1 MAQVAP
7 HEAPSSLEVVHQNT
21 LSRTSV
27 GLQPVTVPRNESL
40 ERFSQVIMYGV
51 ALVFIWGGILS
62 LAFAEGASELNFLA
76 LLVGGGVSSAMAM
89 FMIEIRVRGGQHALD
104 QPQGYLL
111 GLAFFFMA
119 TGMLWGT
126 RFMAGWLSADP
137 INLNVFVEGSSSGSW
152 YIHAQNWRAGP
163 NTILLQTVGTV
174 ALVLAQRRLLS
185 RYTGSLDLAWAVMVF
200 TPIALLWVGIG
211 TWAHWSG
218 GAFGWQLGLAMV
230 VLCGLSMHMS
240 VQSDV
245 SYTFVISAITTSLLP
260 VVYQLNLDEV
270 IVDGSEQL
278 AAISMLIPLI
288 FLQGWFAKDARLR
301 RELVES
307 ISWAMVGIVIIVMLL
322 LFPWGG
328 TTNPAH
334 LVFLDFTVS
343 NVFGAQAAEIL
354 TPGALLWG
362 ALLFGYFP
370 AVHARRTPAMPI
382 LLAATL
388 WTFSGDAADFPWL
401 IAITTAVYMLG
412 YADATRPW
420 VAQATMAALTLSAVV
435 RGTLVDADVLGSA
448 RVTDDLLPGIVP
460 AALLMLAFLGKQ
472 RGLLPA
478 FAPVAVIGLI
488 VVTPTFAN
496 LLGQSAVLGWV
507 VALLPLV
514 MWQIDLRKLATKDT
528 AELASVSYQGALAML
543 VPAVL
548 ASTGRLT
555 LGEGTETEVLL
566 LVAAVLYGLSLVD
579 RSSQVGLGGMITHF
593 GTGGRPVEDET
604 KAIEAGTPLDQV
616 GLMLSIVMLA
626 QAAGGLE
633 QELLRL
639 LFPVLPFLLL
649 LGEALRMER
658 ITSSDRAYGLL
669 VVLVLV
675 IWPFLTGDAPS
686 RANVDDQ
693 VLLELWVWEISLL
706 AVPMV
711 VLARKRK
718 DFVYD
723 SVDLDR
729 LTLVFLLI
737 LASLDIYIGL
747 RMPLLFAVVAW
758 LAHRHGRD
766 AILALSPLIWFLNP
780 FTANES
786 FLFTRTAAF
795 IEDRL
800 MLPFNELLG
809 LNSLVGVLLIAT
821 MLEPV
826 RASIMARRAG
836 EENAGG
842 AMATAWM
849 LFGVVVLV
857 PDITWAGASVIGI
870 LILRQWWF
878 GRPDAV
884 VWLHAALLMWLMIF
898 LPSTMESA
906 GDAIQLA
913 CATVGILAMLF
924 SLGQEALI
932 FRYTAPVAAEAPL
945 PKGEFDFSSKKGRDN
960 IAQTLEVGSIVLLL
974 CTPTFA
980 LGLGHLVG
988 AVLGTRQLL
997 RHPTDVRLGIIP
1009 VLHAL
1014 AAAVV
1019 VNTVTDGAADT
1030 TVLSGVVLGAE
1041 AAVLLFIGLTRT
1053 DPVTGWLDDFA
1064 PDVERSRDTMGIL
1077 GLGYLVASILLLFAG
1092 ADTWTF
1098 RLLLIAL
1105 ICLSLGLKGFGEDG
1119 ASWQRAIGIYGG
1131 LVAMIGLSLSIE
1143 GNNAGFWRS
1152 VLFLIIG
1159 MIAFGFG
1166 TLYLQRQGGPS
1177 GVLETSRTKM
1187 QMVQGGATYG
1197 GTVEAAPASLLDRV
1211 PAPVTNQAD
1220 LDAIQVEA
1228 EVQDEQAQEG
1238 QVEAPGETIAEPAGA
1253 LEATPEVG
1261 TEAEPLDDLM
1271 DLVIDEAMRAR
1282 LHAAIRNTPHDGFR
1296 PTLKITERGEV
1307 MLEFLPN

>member
-1 MAQVAP
+1 MNQTAQ
-7 HEAPSSLEVVHQNT
+7 HEAPSSLEVVQQNT

-27 GLQPVTVPRNESL
+27 GLQPVTVTRNEAL

-76 LLVGGGVSSAMAM
+76 LFVGGAVSSGMAM
-89 FMIEIRVRGGQHALD
+89 FMIEIRVRGGQQELD

-119 TGMLWGT
+119 IGMLWGT
-126 RFMAGWLSADP
+126 RFLAGWLSADP
-137 INLNVFVEGSSSGSW
+137 ISLNVFVEGNSSGAWS
-152 YIHAQNWRAGP
+152 IDAQNWRAGP
-163 NTILLQTVGTV
+163 NTILLQTVGTI
-174 ALVLAQRRLLS
+174 ALVMGQRRLLS
-185 RYTGSLDLAWAVMVF
+185 RYTGSLDLGWAVMVF

-211 TWAHWSG
+211 TWTHWSG
-218 GAFGWQLGLAMV
+218 EAFGWQLGLAMV

-260 VVYQLNLDEV
+260 LVYQLNIDEV
-270 IVDGSEQL
+270 VVDGSEQL
-278 AAISMLIPLI
+278 AAFSMLIPLI

-307 ISWAMVGIVIIVMLL
+307 ISWAMVGIVVIVMLI
-322 LFPWGG
+322 LFPWDGVAS
-328 TTNPAH
+328 PSH
-334 LVFLDFTVS
+334 LVFLDMTVS
-343 NVFGAQAAEIL
+343 SVLGPQAAEIL
-354 TPGALLWG
+354 TPGVLLWG

-388 WTFSGDAADFPWL
+388 WTFSGDAADVPWL
-401 IAITTAVYMLG
+401 IAISTAVYMLG

-420 VAQATMAALTLSAVV
+420 VAQATMAALAMSAVV
-435 RGTLVDADVLGSA
+435 RGTLVDADVLAPA
-448 RVTDDLLPGIVP
+448 RATDELLPGIVP

-478 FAPVAVIGLI
+478 LAPVAVIGLI
-488 VVTPTFAN
+488 VVTPTFAD
-496 LLGQSAVLGWV
+496 LLGESAVLGWV

-514 MWQIDLRKLATKDT
+514 MWQIDLRKLASKDMT
-528 AELASVSYQGALAML
+528 DLAAVSYQGALAML

-566 LVAAVLYGLSLVD
+566 IVAVVLYGLSLVE
-579 RSSQVGLGGMITHF
+579 RSNQVGLGGMITHF
-593 GTGGRPVEDET
+593 GTGGRPVEDDS

-616 GLMLSIVMLA
+616 GLMLSIVMMA

-633 QELLRL
+633 HDMLRL

-649 LGEALRMER
+649 LGEALRMDR

-675 IWPFLTGDAPS
+675 MWPLINGEAPS
-686 RANVDDQ
+686 RADIDDQ
-693 VLLELWVWEISLL
+693 LFLELWVWEISLL
-706 AVPMV
+706 AVPLI

-723 SVDLDR
+723 SVELDR
-729 LTLVFLLI
+729 LTLVLLLI
-737 LASLDIYIGL
+737 LASLDLYIGL
-747 RMPLLFAVVAW
+747 RMPLLFVVVGW

-766 AILALSPLIWFLNP
+766 GILALSPLIWFLNP

-786 FLFTRTAAF
+786 FLFTRTQAF
-795 IEDRL
+795 IEDVG
-800 MLPFNELLG
+800 LPFNELLG
-809 LNSLVGVLLIAT
+809 LNSVVGVLIIAT

-842 AMATAWM
+842 GLATAWM
-849 LFGVVVLV
+849 LFGIVVLV

-884 VWLHAALLMWLMIF
+884 VWLHVAMLMWLLIF
-898 LPSTMESA
+898 LPATMDSA
-906 GDAIQLA
+906 GDAVQLA
-913 CATVGILAMLF
+913 CATVGLLAMLF
-924 SLGQEALI
+924 TFGQDALI
-932 FRYTAPVAAEAPL
+932 FRYTPPLDDEAPL
-945 PKGEFDFSSKKGRDN
+945 PKGEFDFSSEKGRRN
-960 IAQTLEVGSIVLLL
+960 ITQTLEVGSIVLLL

-1014 AAAVV
+1014 AATVV
-1019 VNTVTDGAADT
+1019 VNTVTDGGVDT
-1030 TVLSGVVLGAE
+1030 TVLSGAVLGME
-1041 AAVLLFIGLTRT
+1041 AAVLLLIGMTRN
-1053 DPVTGWLDDFA
+1053 DPVTGWLDAFA
-1064 PDVERSRDTMGIL
+1064 PGVERSRDTMGVL
-1077 GLGYLVASILLLFAG
+1077 GLGYLVASVLMLFAG

-1105 ICLSLGLKGFGEDG
+1105 ICLSLGINGFGANG

-1131 LVAMIGLSLSIE
+1131 LIAMIGLSLTLE
-1143 GNNAGFWRS
+1143 GGNAGFWRA
-1152 VLFLIIG
+1152 VLFLLIG

-1177 GVLETSRTKM
+1177 GVMEASTTTM
-1187 QMVQGGATYG
+1187 QMVQGGSTFG
-1197 GTVEAAPASLLDRV
+1197 QTVEAASPSLLNRIPKPVVEQSDLDEIEVEDEVTDEEATPEQETEATSMEPV
-1211 PAPVTNQAD
+1211 PAPV
-1220 LDAIQVEA
+1220 EA
-1228 EVQDEQAQEG
+1228 SK
-1238 QVEAPGETIAEPAGA
+1238 PA
-1253 LEATPEVG
+1253 V
-1261 TEAEPLDDLM
+1261 LDDMM
-1271 DLVIDEAMRAR
+1271 DLVIDEAMRER
-1282 LHAAIRNTPHDGFR
+1282 LHAAIRTTPHAGFR

-1307 MLEFLPN
+1307 MLEFLPI